1 MQVTHSRILIV
12 GSGAGLSRSLS
23 NIFSALC
30 VHSSDLI
37 NINPCDYDI
46 ILYTSC
52 DPRHSIPLDEI
63 DAYFSKNFW
72 MPKFLADSNFQ
83 GHLIYFSSLDVAP
96 NLAHQS
102 ESLNIYAF
110 SKLAAERVFLQSHV
124 AFSVSCIRVGALWPP
139 KSQNNIFKAVYSER
153 PLLSIDSRSSFFITP
168 ISLVVEAINYVISLS
183 KSRYLANL
191 FYGNRFTLADIILSN
206 GRPLSN
212 ISSKQYLYI
221 SREPEPSLDN
231 LADSISYDWNSH
243 DDFCASISIAQQRY
257 QQTQSS

>member
-83 GHLIYFSSLDVAP
+83 GHLIY
-96 NLAHQS
+96 
-102 ESLNIYAF
+102 
-110 SKLAAERVFLQSHV
+110 
-124 AFSVSCIRVGALWPP
+124 
-139 KSQNNIFKAVYSER
+139 
-153 PLLSIDSRSSFFITP
+153 
-168 ISLVVEAINYVISLS
+168 SLVLMLLQI
-183 KSRYLANL
+183 
-191 FYGNRFTLADIILSN
+191 
-206 GRPLSN
+206 
-212 ISSKQYLYI
+212 
-221 SREPEPSLDN
+221 
-231 LADSISYDWNSH
+231 
-243 DDFCASISIAQQRY
+243 
-257 QQTQSS
+257 

>member
-1 MQVTHSRILIV
+1 MQVSHSRILIV

-96 NLAHQS
+96 DLAHQS

-110 SKLAAERVFLQSHV
+110 SKLAAERVFLR
-124 AFSVSCIRVGALWPP
+124 AML
-139 KSQNNIFKAVYSER
+139 IFLYLVFELVLSG
-153 PLLSIDSRSSFFITP
+153 LLSLKIIFSKLYTQRDHCFQLTLEVVSSITP

-212 ISSKQYLYI
+212 NSPKQYLYI
-221 SREPEPSLDN
+221 SREPEPCLDN